1 MILKRSWKNGERMT
15 EKDLF
20 DRTITYKELSKL
32 IDEVLSGYMNM
43 LSAGQMSFSELAI
56 LENVL
61 LKLDRGLK
69 EKMEEDD

>member
-1 MILKRSWKNGERMT
+1 MA

-20 DRTITYKELSKL
+20 DKTVTYGELSKL
-32 IDEVLSGYMNM
+32 MNKVLTGYMNM

-61 LKLDRGLK
+61 LKLQIGLE

>member
-1 MILKRSWKNGERMT
+1 MT

-32 IDEVLSGYMNM
+32 MNKVLSGYMNM
-43 LSAGQMSFSELAI
+43 LHAGQMSFSELVI

-61 LKLDRGLK
+61 LKLDNGLK
-69 EKMEEDD
+69 EKMLGEELKK

>member
-1 MILKRSWKNGERMT
+1 MT

-20 DRTITYKELSKL
+20 DRTITYGEVSKL
-32 IDEVLSGYMNM
+32 IDEVLTGYMSM

>member
-1 MILKRSWKNGERMT
+1 MT

-32 IDEVLSGYMNM
+32 MNEIVSGYMSM
-43 LSAGQMSFSELAI
+43 LHGGQMSFSELAI

-61 LKLDRGLK
+61 LKLDAGLK
-69 EKMEEDD
+69 EKMEGDLNE